1 MSNRKDLKLL
11 GEVFDECASANE
23 CTGIFQRII
32 LDPAEVRKFHEE
44 YNDIK
49 PEE

>member
-1 MSNRKDLKLL
+1 MSKRKDLKLV

-32 LDPAEVRKFHEE
+32 LDPEEVKKFHEE

-49 PEE
+49 E